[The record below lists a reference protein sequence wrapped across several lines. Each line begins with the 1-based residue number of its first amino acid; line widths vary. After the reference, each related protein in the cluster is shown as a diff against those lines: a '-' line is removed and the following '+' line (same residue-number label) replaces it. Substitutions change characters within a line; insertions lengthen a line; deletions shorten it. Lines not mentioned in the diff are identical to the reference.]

1 MQFGNREWQSN
12 IGNKE
17 IKVAANMISDWGLLT
32 LSSSDVQEQHSQ
44 QKKIDFS
51 FLKLLGAANSC
62 CILEEARFES

>member
-44 QKKIDFS
+44 KK
-51 FLKLLGAANSC
+51 K
-62 CILEEARFES
+62 